1 MELEVTACVAKIK
14 AMMPIILLNIVASG
28 VEATKFELDNT
39 LLSDGATINLFGVLT
54 NEQWMEV
61 KVSYLTFLQPEKTHV
76 PRAEGKLHVNLAY
89 LLTTMRII
97 SQIISLPQMRYVKMP
112 AKTKGIKFL
121 LLQHCFFLPCSHCP
135 HFLQRVNVS

>member
-1 MELEVTACVAKIK
+1 MEVTTCVAKIK
-14 AMMPIILLNIVASG
+14 EMMPKILLKTVASG

-61 KVSYLTFLQPEKTHV
+61 KVNYLTFLQPEKTHV
-76 PRAEGKLHVNLAY
+76 PKPESKLHVNLAY
-89 LLTTMRII
+89 LLTTMRMM
-97 SQIISLPQMRYVKMP
+97 SQIISLPQMGHVKMP
-112 AKTKGIKFL
+112 VKSKGIKFFF
-121 LLQHCFFLPCSHCP
+121 LQHCFFLPCSNCP